1 MATQV
6 AKDKAYMKMAY
17 AIAELS
23 SARRKKVGAIL
34 VSSKGYGVI
43 AEGYNGT
50 PSGFD
55 NNCETIQKHE
65 WYFSRS
71 DFTYSCVH
79 CKFSTS
85 NPLRKTTPQCKALVT
100 KPEVLHAESNAIT
113 KVARSTSSSHGA
125 TLYVTCAP
133 CLECAKLIIQA
144 GIKRV
149 VYAES
154 YRLEDGLNLLD
165 QAGIDVAQHN
175 ENYIEILELQCEGFI
190 DPLDESRK
198 GSFA

>member
-1 MATQV
+1 MATQE
-6 AKDKAYMKMAY
+6 ARDRAYMKMSY

-34 VSSKGYGVI
+34 VAARGYGVI

-55 NNCETIQKHE
+55 NNCETEEFNCLSPHAA
-65 WYFSRS
+65 
-71 DFTYSCVH
+71 TY
-79 CKFSTS
+79 K
-85 NPLRKTTPQCKALVT
+85 PRLVT

-133 CLECAKLIIQA
+133 CMECAKLIIQA

-149 VYAES
+149 VFSET
-154 YRLEDGLNLLD
+154 YRLADGLDLLKK
-165 QAGIDVAQHN
+165 AGIQVD
-175 ENYIEILELQCEGFI
+175 ELRLSIKDGEDLEIQNEGFI
-190 DPLDESRK
+190 DPNEEPRH